1 MRVHK
6 NIIKKKKGGHTLIID
21 HFYNSLNS
29 PTWLAPAED
38 DIDNDFLV
46 ESEAM
51 TLDDT
56 TVQTQQ
62 KEEKEKNKKKTT
74 TLQSIL
80 LEQNYSASRL
90 ER

>member
-21 HFYNSLNS
+21 HFYNSLSS
-29 PTWLAPAED
+29 PTWLASAED
-38 DIDNDFLV
+38 DTVNGFLV

-62 KEEKEKNKKKTT
+62 KKHYKVYYRNTE
-74 TLQSIL
+74 L
-80 LEQNYSASRL
+80 LGV
-90 ER
+90 

>member
-1 MRVHK
+1 M
-6 NIIKKKKGGHTLIID
+6 
-21 HFYNSLNS
+21 NS

-62 KEEKEKNKKKTT
+62 KKHYKVYYRNTE
-74 TLQSIL
+74 L
-80 LEQNYSASRL
+80 LGV
-90 ER
+90 